1 MDEEW
6 TCSWFVFN
14 FVQFATELYDY
25 GTSNGD
31 TALPTRN
38 DESVEMQ
45 LEQEFPYF
53 SKLFNK
59 VYVSI
64 YMGYLSSWH
73 IYPPVKCLFR

>member
-1 MDEEW
+1 M
-6 TCSWFVFN
+6 FN

-64 YMGYLSSWH
+64 YIIWD
-73 IYPPVKCLFR
+73 IYPPGIFIPQLSVYFGSK